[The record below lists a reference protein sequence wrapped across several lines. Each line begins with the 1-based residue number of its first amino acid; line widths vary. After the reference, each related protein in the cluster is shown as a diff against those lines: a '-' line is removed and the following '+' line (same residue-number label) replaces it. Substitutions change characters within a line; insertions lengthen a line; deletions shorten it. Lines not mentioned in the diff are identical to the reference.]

1 MGDRPRPG
9 ARLRGGLFVIV
20 GACYGFA
27 IDSQLDFA
35 YLREGPGTPLT
46 VDAETGIMRAD
57 RDDVL
62 IEWTNP
68 FRASLFAIDAGFR
81 LWVDGIGSY
90 EIDIDKQRILVPE
103 SGEQVVREERL
114 WGIPA
119 VLAFAA
125 RGDLPLH
132 AAAVEVEGEAVLIA
146 APGVYGKTTLAA
158 AFARAGY
165 RVLTEDISCLR
176 LVDGTAAVVPGPAML
191 RLRRDVADELELPPG
206 NVVLD
211 EPLRVHVAL
220 DQATRGDCLPVPVR
234 AVVVLKQGED
244 EIFVSR
250 VDAPDAIRDLLA
262 LSFRLPQDDAHRRA
276 FEGVAAL
283 VRNVHVWELVRPQEL
298 AALPAVVERIVA
310 DV

>member
-1 MGDRPRPG
+1 V
-9 ARLRGGLFVIV
+9 LVSRGCCF
-20 GACYGFA
+20 GFEVE
-27 IDSQLDFA
+27 SELEFA
-35 YLREGPGTPLT
+35 YLREGAGTPLA
-46 VDAETGIMRAD
+46 VEVGPGPGPPARHEP
-57 RDDVL
+57 L
-62 IEWTNP
+62 LEWLDP
-68 FRASLFAIDAGFR
+68 YRASLHANGTNYRLLVEGF
-81 LWVDGIGSY
+81 GSY
-90 EIDIDKQRILVPE
+90 EIDPGAARILVPE
-103 SGEQVVREERL
+103 SAEPVVREERL

-132 AAAVEVEGEAVLIA
+132 AAAVEVDGEAVLIA

-158 AFARAGY
+158 AFACAGH
-165 RVLTEDISCLR
+165 RILAEDLSCLR
-176 LVDGTAAVVPGPAML
+176 LVDGAAAVVPGPAML

-206 NVVLD
+206 TVVLD
-211 EPLRVHVAL
+211 EPLRVHLAL

-244 EIFVSR
+244 EILMSR
-250 VDAPDAIRDLLA
+250 VEAPDAIRDLLA

-276 FEGVAAL
+276 FEGVVAL
-283 VRNVHVWELVRPQEL
+283 VRDVHVWELVRPQEL